1 MLEKPLCLPSFIK
14 TLYHH
19 FFYTAR
25 VQLIP
30 SLPSPFSVTLLSK
43 SVNKRYTL
51 VSKEKKERKKER
63 KPLLT
68 EKLFYNWL
76 SSLIKIDSF
85 AFLYK

>member
-1 MLEKPLCLPSFIK
+1 MLEKPLRLPSFIK

-19 FFYTAR
+19 FFYTVR

-30 SLPSPFSVTLLSK
+30 SLSSPFSVILLSK
-43 SVNKRYTL
+43 SVNKRYAL
-51 VSKEKKERKKER
+51 VPKEKKR

-68 EKLFYNWL
+68 EMLFDNWL

-85 AFLYK
+85 ACLYK